1 MPDLL
6 LELRS
11 KEIPALP
18 RDRGGFA
25 ARTRR
30 MRKGMRAEY
39 ENA

>member
-11 KEIPALP
+11 EEIPALP
-18 RDRGGFA
+18 RDRGGLA
-25 ARTRR
+25 ARTCRNGE
-30 MRKGMRAEY
+30 GMRAEY

>member
-25 ARTRR
+25 ARTRGNGE
-30 MRKGMRAEY
+30 GMQAEY

>member
-11 KEIPALP
+11 EEIPAAP
-18 RDRGGFA
+18 RARSAKG

-30 MRKGMRAEY
+30 SKRDMRAE
-39 ENA
+39 AV